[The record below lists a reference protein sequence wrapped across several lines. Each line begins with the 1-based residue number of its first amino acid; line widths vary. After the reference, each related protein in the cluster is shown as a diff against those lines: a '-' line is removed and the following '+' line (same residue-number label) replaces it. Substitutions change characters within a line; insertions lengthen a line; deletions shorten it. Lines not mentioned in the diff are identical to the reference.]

1 MKHIVLI
8 LVSGLP
14 LLGQLGRVGVPNEA
28 SPLARDRQAVE
39 AGEKTF
45 RQLCTGC
52 HGRSGEGGQG
62 EGKGPNLV
70 NSWEVRRASDQA
82 LFHFIHDGVTGT
94 AMPAFALPEQKI
106 REVAAFVRSLNAPAF
121 SVPVVGDDDA
131 GARLFAGKGGCGGCH
146 MIRGRGGFLGPDLSD
161 IGVKRRL
168 AEIREAILEPAR
180 LSTKGYRA
188 VTLANAAGQPVR
200 GVLKQESSWSLAVLD
215 EHGKLHL
222 LEGPGMRN
230 ITLRDQQWMPV
241 NYAQLLNENELQD
254 LLAFLSKQAL
264 VPPTPFSGESSNAP
278 KDPN

>member
-1 MKHIVLI
+1 MKQMILI
-8 LVSGLP
+8 LVSAFA
-14 LLGQLGRVGVPNEA
+14 LLGQLGRVGAPTEA
-28 SPLARDRQAVE
+28 GPLARDSQAVA

-94 AMPAFALPEQKI
+94 TMPAFALPERKI
-106 REVAAFVRSLNAPAF
+106 REVAAFVRSLNAPAY
-121 SVPVVGDDDA
+121 SVPVEGNADSGA
-131 GARLFAGKGGCGGCH
+131 GLFADKGGCAGCH

-161 IGVKRRL
+161 IGAKRRL
-168 AEIREAILEPAR
+168 AEIREAILEPAK
-180 LSTKGYRA
+180 LSTTGYRA
-188 VTLANAAGQPVR
+188 VTLNNTVGQPLR
-200 GVLKQESSWSLAVLD
+200 AILKQQSTWSLSVLD

-222 LEGPGMRN
+222 LEGTAVRN
-230 ITLRDQQWMPV
+230 IIFKDQQWMPA
-241 NYAQLLNENELQD
+241 NYGQLLNEIELQD

-264 VPPTPFSGESSNAP
+264 VPPTPSSGGSSNAP